1 MNIIKI
7 AFSVKYLNNRKFMSI
22 MFNIFHFKRVVDVSV
37 IQYLFMYFVEND
49 LIKSKCVRY
58 YMYV

>member
-1 MNIIKI
+1 MLFVIKI
-7 AFSVKYLNNRKFMSI
+7 I